1 MEDIGGIIGIIGGI
15 PSFAGAGE
23 GEAVIVILEGVE
35 PSMDAAAARI
45 GEAPAIPLL
54 GEAPATPLP
63 LG

>member
-35 PSMDAAAARI
+35 PSIDAAAARI
-45 GEAPAIPLL
+45 GEAPA
-54 GEAPATPLP
+54 TPLP